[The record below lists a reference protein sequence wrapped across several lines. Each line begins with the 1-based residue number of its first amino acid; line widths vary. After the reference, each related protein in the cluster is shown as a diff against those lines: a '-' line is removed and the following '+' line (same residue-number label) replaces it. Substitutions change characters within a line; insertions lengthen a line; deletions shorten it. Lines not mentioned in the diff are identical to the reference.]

1 MRRRGARA
9 DRALR
14 ARPAARPPLPHRRGA
29 DPRARGSHPVRG
41 PGSQAGAGAAGTRRS
56 RHDDGAPAAS
66 ARRHRM
72 EARPG
77 ARARPGAGGAA
88 VAVRGGGRSGSADHP
103 HDRRRAHPCR
113 LAARARPSSTRRRAR
128 PSSTRRRA
136 RPSRDRCHRHEPA
149 HAAPGPDRRRRRLAP
164 LPARRARGRGH
175 PALLV
180 PGDRSTAAQRR
191 RGGPA
196 LADDEAAVE
205 PCGAGLP
212 RGVRVL
218 LPAGRP
224 GGLRPGVPRPGVGA
238 VDDRRPH
245 RHPLHVGPRRDGG
258 RTQDPLPAFRTG
270 DHARHLPGSLR
281 LFLDQGARLPAGGDH
296 GRRGDDRGQR
306 RTGGAAVVARAADRS
321 RPGPGP
327 RGPGPQP
334 CEG

>member
-1 MRRRGARA
+1 M
-9 DRALR
+9 
-14 ARPAARPPLPHRRGA
+14 
-29 DPRARGSHPVRG
+29 
-41 PGSQAGAGAAGTRRS
+41 
-56 RHDDGAPAAS
+56 
-66 ARRHRM
+66 
-72 EARPG
+72 
-77 ARARPGAGGAA
+77 
-88 VAVRGGGRSGSADHP
+88 AVRGGGRGGSADHP
-103 HDRRRAHPCR
+103 HDRRRARPRR
-113 LAARARPSSTRRRAR
+113 LAARAHRRGRRARRRRSAPRRQPRSGARRRAR
-128 PSSTRRRA
+128 PTSTRRRA
-136 RPSRDRCHRHEPA
+136 RPSRDRCHCREPA
-149 HAAPGPDRRRRRLAP
+149 RASPGPDRRRRRLAP
-164 LPARRARGRGH
+164 LPAHRARGRGH

-180 PGDRSTAAQRR
+180 PGDRGAATQRR
-191 RGGPA
+191 GGGPA
-196 LADDEAAVE
+196 LANPANAVE
-205 PCGAGLP
+205 PGGAGLP
-212 RGVRVL
+212 RGVHLL
-218 LPAGRP
+218 LPASRP
-224 GGLRPGVPRPGVGA
+224 GGLRPGLPRPGVGA